1 MAGSTFDFELVADDK
16 ASGVIR
22 QIEGDLSRLR
32 PTLKDASEGLRLG
45 GDETISGMGTIGDKL
60 RDISDFAK
68 GGVQSIGDM
77 IPLKTLVHLLGV

>member
-45 GDETISGMGTIGDKL
+45 GDETISGWALIGDKL
-60 RDISDFAK
+60 RDISDFAREAFK
-68 GGVQSIGDM
+68 VLGM
-77 IPLKTLVHLLGV
+77 IPH